1 MQNAKDQ
8 VIFTIIAV
16 IIILLFLGVL
26 FLVMLFYYNNKKG
39 QMSKEK
45 QLMRATFD
53 KQLLESKLE
62 IQEQTFDMISQEIHD
77 NVGQILSLAKVQL
90 SIMEQKQSVGGELL
104 GNVKESISLA
114 MTELRDIA
122 KSLNSER
129 VQKLS
134 LQESISQEIRRINR
148 SGFIKVA
155 VDIQGIEK
163 NIPDQHKLIAY
174 RIIQEGFQNIIKH
187 AGASEVKVTIR
198 YMEDSMFITIQDNG
212 VGFEPET
219 ALKKRDGLGL
229 PNILQRATLV
239 GGRAE
244 ITSRPGEGTK
254 LQIKMTYV

>member
-1 MQNAKDQ
+1 MQEAKHQ

-16 IIILLFLGVL
+16 IIILLSLGVL

-90 SIMEQKQSVGGELL
+90 GIMEQKQSVDGELL

-148 SGFIKVA
+148 SGFIKVSSD
-155 VDIQGIEK
+155 VQGMAK
-163 NIPDQHKLIAY
+163 NIPDQHKLIAF
-174 RIIQEGFQNIIKH
+174 RIVQEGLQNIIKH
-187 AGASEVKVTIR
+187 AGASDVKVTIR
-198 YMEDSMFITIQDNG
+198 YMEDSMFITIFDNG
-212 VGFEPET
+212 VGFNPET
-219 ALKKRDGLGL
+219 ELKKREGLGL
-229 PNILQRATLV
+229 QNILRRATLM
-239 GGRAE
+239 GGKAD
-244 ITSRPGEGTK
+244 IISKPGEGTT
-254 LQIKMTYV
+254 LQIKMAYV